1 MMRQRRQ
8 LWLLVALVGLL
19 LCGVLWWTQLR
30 VPEIVIPPRQY
41 PPNNAYDA
49 YKQIAQAMYD
59 QRGQDRRLYDIERQ
73 LFSGQE
79 PNPAIPEADKRYY
92 LQRRRPFLE
101 TYRKHLDQP
110 CKAVFEYAFDWPLHE
125 LAMFRQ
131 IAQIESV
138 LIDDALAAG
147 RKAEAM
153 QRLHD
158 LMRFSEQIRT
168 DGALVHYLVGSS
180 MIEIGLRPIRQ
191 RLTQIQSPET
201 LDTLIGLA
209 RRYEQRRA
217 LLKNAIQ
224 HEYYFGLAIHR
235 DIASGKIKPD
245 DIKAM
250 MFNITFNSG
259 FERWFYESDFGLRLT
274 WRRSLLELQQYYES
288 VFTELEKPLWER
300 KIPALNP
307 KQRINQMF
315 LPGLDLAGDKELTE
329 LATVRLLGCYAAV
342 KRYYQQHKAY
352 PPSLEALRSELSEMI
367 IDPFTGK
374 PFVYRADP
382 KRGFQIYSVGANRAD
397 DGGRVSIVQG
407 QGDLPPITINAL
419 PKTLRPEGN
428 WLSPPVWLR

>member
-1 MMRQRRQ
+1 LIRAYKYSMRGVELLRMRQRKP
-8 LWLLVALVGLL
+8 LWALAVFLCVGA
-19 LCGVLWWTQLR
+19 LCGMLWWTQLR
-30 VPEIVIPPRQY
+30 LPEFVVPPRQY

-49 YKQIAQAMYD
+49 YKQMAQAMYD
-59 QRGQDRRLYDIERQ
+59 QRSQDRRLYDIERQ
-73 LFSGQE
+73 LFNGRE

-101 TYRKHLDQP
+101 AYRKHLDQP
-110 CKAVFEYAFDWPLHE
+110 CKAVFEYAFDWPLPE

-138 LIDDALAAG
+138 LIDDALEAG

-168 DGALVHYLVGSS
+168 DGALIHYLVGSS

-191 RLTQIQSPET
+191 RLMQIQSPEA

-235 DIASGKIKPD
+235 DIALGKIKAD

-250 MFNITFNSG
+250 MFNVTFNSG
-259 FERWFYESDFGLRLT
+259 FERWFYESGFGLRLT

-315 LPGLDLAGDKELTE
+315 LPSLDLAGDKELTE
-329 LATVRLLGCYAAV
+329 LAIVRLLGCYAAV
-342 KRYYQQHKAY
+342 KRYHQQRGGVSPVAGGV
-352 PPSLEALRSELSEMI
+352 ALRAGRDDYRPVHRQVVRVPSRPQARLSALLGGR
-367 IDPFTGK
+367 DLT
-374 PFVYRADP
+374 
-382 KRGFQIYSVGANRAD
+382 D
-397 DGGRVSIVQG
+397 DGGRLSIEPGQ
-407 QGDLPPITINAL
+407 QGDLLPIL
-419 PKTLRPEGN
+419 
-428 WLSPPVWLR
+428 